1 MNQRIQSEPDN
12 NLILLVDDDVTF
24 HQVLARSLRR
34 KGFEPVVAD
43 GVDKALS
50 LLERYPPAYAVVDLK
65 MEGQSGLALI
75 PSLLEQAPDCKTI
88 VLTGFA
94 SIATAVEAMRLGAVD
109 YLCKP
114 ADTGQ
119 ILAALQGKAPNPEL
133 PPAEQ
138 PMSVD
143 RVEWEHIQKVLH
155 EHEGNISATARSLG
169 MHRRTLQRKLAK
181 RPVSA

>member
-1 MNQRIQSEPDN
+1 MNTEADN
-12 NLILLVDDDVTF
+12 ALILLVDDDVTF

-34 KGFEPVVAD
+34 KGFEVIVAD
-43 GVDKALS
+43 GVDNAHS
-50 LLERYPPAYAVVDLK
+50 LLTRYQPDYAVVDLK
-65 MEGQSGLALI
+65 MEGASGLALI
-75 PSLLEQAPDCKTI
+75 PALQTLAPDCKTV
-88 VLTGFA
+88 VLTGYA

-114 ADTGQ
+114 ADTTQ
-119 ILAALQGKAPNPEL
+119 ILAALQGKAPNPSL
-133 PPAEQ
+133 SPAEQ

-143 RVEWEHIQKVLH
+143 RVEWEHIQKVLY

-181 RPVSA
+181 RPAQA